1 MKFLNRVGL
10 IFAAC
15 LVFAA
20 CDDSNDPNPNP
31 EGGEFPLVEDGTSTL
46 LVLCS
51 GMWNQNNSS
60 LFRYS
65 YETGTSVPDYFLA
78 ANSRG
83 LGDTANDMGIY
94 GSKLY
99 IVVNE
104 SNTVEII
111 DRATGKSLKQL
122 SMVDEENS
130 ARQPRSVAFYKNKA
144 YVCSFDGTVA
154 RIDTTTLN
162 IDGWVTCGRNP
173 DDLCVQDGKLYVANS
188 GGLDYM
194 EPIGVDRTVSVVD
207 LNTFSEVKKIDVG
220 PNPGKILPGPGH
232 SVYVVTRGALST
244 AEDYHLVKIDTSTDV
259 CAEIYD
265 VHLENFT
272 VYENL
277 AYLYRYDYTTSAVEI
292 GVFNLSTGRME
303 RENFITDGTKI
314 NTPSSIEVNPVS
326 GNVYITD
333 ANAYMASSDILSFS
347 PDGTLNG
354 KLNRI
359 GVSAICIAFE

>member
-130 ARQPRSVAFYKNKA
+130 ARQPRSVAFYKNKHKQ
-144 YVCSFDGTVA
+144 YNSHWQSLYPFHDKKKF
-154 RIDTTTLN
+154 
-162 IDGWVTCGRNP
+162 P
-173 DDLCVQDGKLYVANS
+173 YDLPFQTQFFLS
-188 GGLDYM
+188 PRLD
-194 EPIGVDRTVSVVD
+194 S
-207 LNTFSEVKKIDVG
+207 N
-220 PNPGKILPGPGH
+220 
-232 SVYVVTRGALST
+232 
-244 AEDYHLVKIDTSTDV
+244 
-259 CAEIYD
+259 
-265 VHLENFT
+265 
-272 VYENL
+272 
-277 AYLYRYDYTTSAVEI
+277 
-292 GVFNLSTGRME
+292 
-303 RENFITDGTKI
+303 
-314 NTPSSIEVNPVS
+314 
-326 GNVYITD
+326 
-333 ANAYMASSDILSFS
+333 
-347 PDGTLNG
+347 
-354 KLNRI
+354 
-359 GVSAICIAFE
+359 